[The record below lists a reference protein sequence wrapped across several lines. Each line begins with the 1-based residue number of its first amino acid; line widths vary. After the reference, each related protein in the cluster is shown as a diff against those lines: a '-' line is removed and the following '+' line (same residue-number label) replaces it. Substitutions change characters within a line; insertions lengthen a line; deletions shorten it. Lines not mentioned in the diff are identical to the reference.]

1 MADNKNKLYAKRYK
15 TLKEHRA
22 AVAARKAL
30 EGGKNKGPVANADAY
45 GETIKKPAAKKP
57 SKAPTSASKPS
68 KPAAKPTPT
77 KSNKERAASR
87 FYSSSSKGSV
97 QKNQDKAKSN
107 FFRSSSGT
115 YGKSLPSNPKLKTQT
130 RTKQVTG
137 QGGRKRTVEVKP
149 KQQKPTRRKTNRRG
163 RPIK

>member
-1 MADNKNKLYAKRYK
+1 MANKDKLYNKRYK

-22 AVAARKAL
+22 AVKARKLL

-45 GETIKKPAAKKP
+45 GSTIKKPAAKKP

-115 YGKSLPSNPKLKTQT
+115 RGENMPSNPKLKSQKK
-130 RTKQVTG
+130 RVSYTG
-137 QGGRKRTVEVKP
+137 QGGRKKFKTVDIKP
-149 KQQKPTRRKTNRRG
+149 PKAKKKTNRRG
-163 RPIK
+163 RRVR